1 VGDLDTGVH
10 MSNESRKHGVRARE
24 SGMTLVEVAV
34 TTSVLVIA
42 GSVGMPAL
50 LNYMQRAKL
59 EGAAREAV
67 MMLHATRLE
76 AITRGAPTVVMVDEA
91 SGELIAFADVDGA
104 GTADPPDGVFNPVTG
119 DRYRETDYELGRIRL
134 PSGVLLQDPSGN
146 EGSFSIDGFVNPAPL
161 GTGYAYF
168 RIDGTVADDGAFRF
182 ADNRGNFLG
191 TRIAATTTARVEIR
205 KWDGAQWREPGEGGA
220 WAWH

>member
-1 VGDLDTGVH
+1 MSDT
-10 MSNESRKHGVRARE
+10 SLARRVRARE

-34 TTSVLVIA
+34 TTSVLMIA

-76 AITRGAPTVVMVDEA
+76 AITRGAPTVVMVDES
-91 SGELIAFADVDGA
+91 SGELVAYADIDGP
-104 GTADPPDGVFNPVTG
+104 GSEDPPDGVFNPVTG
-119 DRYRETDYELGRIRL
+119 DRYRETDYELGRVRL
-134 PSGVLLQDPSGN
+134 PAGVLLRDPSGN
-146 EGSFSIDGFVNPAPL
+146 DGSYSVDGFVNPAPL
-161 GTGYAYF
+161 PAGLAYF

-182 ADNRGNFLG
+182 ADLRGNFIEA
-191 TRIAATTTARVEIR
+191 RIAATTTARVEIR
-205 KWDGAQWREPGEGGA
+205 KWDGVVWREQGEGGA
-220 WAWH
+220 WTWQ